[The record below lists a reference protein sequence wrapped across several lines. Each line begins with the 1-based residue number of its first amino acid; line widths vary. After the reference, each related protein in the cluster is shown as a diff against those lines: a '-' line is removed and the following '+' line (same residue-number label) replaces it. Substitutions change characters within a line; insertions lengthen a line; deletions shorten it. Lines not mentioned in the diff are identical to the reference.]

1 MVVRLVVPV
10 ITALVMIVVGVFW
23 MFTMLIGTN
32 GYNSS
37 TGGAILLGNLVLV
50 ILTIVVASA
59 ASGWLAY
66 KLQKRA
72 GMTLWVLAPLS
83 VITVTVASF
92 ITLFIVGGLVIVG
105 VVEAMR

>member
-10 ITALVMIVVGVFW
+10 ITALVMIVVGLFW
-23 MFTMLIGTN
+23 IFTMLIGTN

-50 ILTIVVASA
+50 ILTIIVASA
-59 ASGWLAY
+59 ASGRVAY
-66 KLQKRA
+66 TLQKRT
-72 GMTLWVLAPLS
+72 GITLWVLAPLS
-83 VITVTVASF
+83 VITATVISF

-105 VVEAMR
+105 VAEATR